1 MDEILIHVS
10 SEIVFSFLEKKRK
23 RNPVLIF
30 LYCCISG
37 LDALMN

>member
-10 SEIVFSFLEKKRK
+10 SEVVFSFLKKTSAE
-23 RNPVLIF
+23 F

-37 LDALMN
+37 LDALMK